1 MQIWRN
7 DQLEA
12 YSMEEMHND
21 ISTALKQFLD
31 EQELIY
37 EVLEVDPPQLQRR
50 IWKGENVER
59 KVEFLLRSLEE
70 RKEDA
75 LASFDFLYPDKGRVY
90 RTRAI
95 LPSTVKRDV
104 YRMLDEVVA
113 AL

>member
-31 EQELIY
+31 EKKLIY

-50 IWKGENVER
+50 IWKEENVER

-75 LASFDFLYPDKGRVY
+75 LASFDFLYPDKGHVY
-90 RTRAI
+90 GTRAI